1 MNELERFQLSENG
14 RDEGYMTV
22 VAGAQHPGFAA
33 FQPGAGVPMGYDD
46 LRVLEAANFLEAI
59 RDGEQRGPG
68 LEEMRAAARVLDAI
82 ERSTESGEWEPA
94 R

>member
-1 MNELERFQLSENG
+1 
-14 RDEGYMTV
+14 MTV
-22 VAGAQHPGFAA
+22 GAGPQHPGFAN

-46 LRVLEAANFLEAI
+46 LRVIEAANFLAAI

-68 LEEMRAAARVLDAI
+68 LEEMVRAARVLRAI
-82 ERSTESGEWEPA
+82 EQSAASGTWEAP